1 MSEQHHG
8 GKNPPIG
15 MWAFCGPENL
25 FSFLLYL
32 KKNIY
37 FNLCIYLGASLV
49 AQTVKSL
56 PEMQETQVRSLHW
69 EDPLEKDMASHLVV
83 PGLSCGTQ
91 AA

>member
-1 MSEQHHG
+1 MG
-8 GKNPPIG
+8 ILWARKPI
-15 MWAFCGPENL
+15 FFPSL
-25 FSFLLYL
+25 F

-69 EDPLEKDMASHLVV
+69 EDPLEKDMASRLVV